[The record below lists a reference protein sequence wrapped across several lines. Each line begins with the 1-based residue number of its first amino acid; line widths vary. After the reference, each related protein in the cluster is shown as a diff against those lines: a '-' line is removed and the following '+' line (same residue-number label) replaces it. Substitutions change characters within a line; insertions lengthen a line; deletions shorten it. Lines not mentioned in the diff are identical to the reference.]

1 MSFQRIVCHLAL
13 GCAVAACYHRP
24 ERGFSRCTYV
34 PADTLP
40 LPEIVAATS
49 GPVGEL
55 RVIARLRDLGSPF
68 RASLHSADSAAGEL
82 TVTTDSV
89 AVFRGLQP
97 GRYSLRL
104 IALAHASR
112 TIPIDLPLDSGRTLT
127 IALRYGGI
135 SMCEDGISMRGPW
148 WRLW

>member
-1 MSFQRIVCHLAL
+1 MSFRRAVRHLAL
-13 GCAVAACYHRP
+13 GCALAACYHRP
-24 ERGFSRCTYV
+24 ERGFSRCTHI

-40 LPEIVAATS
+40 LPEIVAATD

-55 RVIARLRDLGSPF
+55 RVVARLRAPSSSF
-68 RASLHSADSAAGEL
+68 RASLHSSDSAAVEL

-104 IALAHASR
+104 IALAHISH
-112 TIPIDLPLDSGRTLT
+112 TIPIELPLDSGRTLT

-135 SMCEDGISMRGPW
+135 SMCEDGMSRRGPW
-148 WRLW
+148 WMLW